1 MDRVCLTVAISV
13 LVAGCHS
20 LGEHHADRDPS
31 TLAAPVAAQPHVSDG
46 LNDITVEGKSSVQL
60 AIARLHEQN
69 GQAARA
75 MNVYR
80 EVLKRSPDCA
90 EAMWRLAVL
99 HDLQDAFDK
108 SEPFYVAALEIAPE
122 LADLR
127 CNFGYSL
134 YFQNRWDEAESQL
147 RESLRLN
154 PDHRRARTNLGL
166 VLARSG
172 RSDEAFDEFRKA
184 GCTPS
189 QAHANVAYADCLRG
203 ALPRALEHY
212 ETALQLD
219 PQSDTAKAGQREVVH
234 MLTEASVASVDQ

>member
-1 MDRVCLTVAISV
+1 MKRICLTLAICIS
-13 LVAGCHS
+13 VAGCSS
-20 LGEHHADRDPS
+20 LREQFADRNVPAEPS
-31 TLAAPVAAQPHVSDG
+31 TTGANLGDG
-46 LNDITVEGKSSVQL
+46 LDDITAQGKSSVQL
-60 AIARLHEQN
+60 ALARLHEQN
-69 GQAARA
+69 GQTAQA

-80 EVLKRSPDCA
+80 AVLERSPDCA

-99 HDLQDAFDK
+99 HDLQDAFDQ
-108 SEPFYVAALEIAPE
+108 SEPYYLAALEFAPE

-127 CNFGYSL
+127 CDFGYSL

-154 PDHRRARTNLGL
+154 PDHHRARTNLGL

-172 RSDEAFDEFRKA
+172 RSEEALDEFRRA

-189 QAHANVAYADCLRG
+189 QSHANIAYAGCLRG
-203 ALPRALEHY
+203 ELTRALEHY
-212 ETALQLD
+212 EAAVQLD
-219 PQSDTAKAGQREVVH
+219 PQSETAQAGQREVVH

>member
-1 MDRVCLTVAISV
+1 MKWICLTLAICVS
-13 LVAGCHS
+13 VAGCSS
-20 LGEHHADRDPS
+20 LRERFADRKPS
-31 TLAAPVAAQPHVSDG
+31 AAPATTGPNLDDG
-46 LNDITVEGKSSVQL
+46 LDDITAEGKSSVQL
-60 AIARLHEQN
+60 AVARLHEQN
-69 GQAARA
+69 GQTAQA

-80 EVLKRSPDCA
+80 EVLERSPRCS

-99 HDLQDAFDK
+99 YDLQDAFDK
-108 SEPFYVAALEIAPE
+108 SEPYYLAALELTPE

-127 CNFGYSL
+127 CDFGYSL
-134 YFQNRWDEAESQL
+134 YFQNRWDESEAQL
-147 RESLRLN
+147 REGLRLN

-172 RSDEAFDEFRKA
+172 RSDEALDEFRKA

-219 PQSDTAKAGQREVVH
+219 SQSETAKAGQREVVY